1 MPPEATVR
9 RWAMND
15 EGPGFLA
22 QYASARSIGLDCL
35 ADRLLEVA
43 ETPVVAE
50 KRVQKPD
57 GGIEITTGDAVDRS
71 RLTVDAIKWQLSK
84 MRPDKYGD
92 RTALEHSG
100 PGGAPLSVTVEFV
113 RSKVGE

>member
-1 MPPEATVR
+1 
-9 RWAMND
+9 
-15 EGPGFLA
+15 
-22 QYASARSIGLDCL
+22 L

-92 RTALEHSG
+92 RLQVAGDKDNPIALTLASLDQLRASG
-100 PGGAPLSVTVEFV
+100 E
-113 RSKVGE
+113 